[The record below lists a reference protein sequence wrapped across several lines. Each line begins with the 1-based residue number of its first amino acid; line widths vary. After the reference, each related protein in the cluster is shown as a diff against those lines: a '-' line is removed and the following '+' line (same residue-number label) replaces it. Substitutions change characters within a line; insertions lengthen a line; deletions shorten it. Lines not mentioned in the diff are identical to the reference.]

1 MGFLVDVAGFTVSDG
16 QTVVTGA
23 AGGGAQRMRCAS
35 VLKPLLFWVGADL
48 GVFADR
54 RDWARAA
61 QPAVA
66 LSANDPTVALWR
78 MCGAEALLTGLAAR
92 TGRTWPL
99 EPGGARSFGRVLI
112 SAEDLAVAYAALA
125 LACEQG
131 DDVAARLLEWMRA
144 LPECQTFGARSA
156 AAGQLAVPGMTVG
169 VKSGWFC
176 DTDETRLRTH
186 AVTVT
191 SVSDGSTVG
200 SVVLSAVDAAPALR
214 WAYTKAYRTGDEVLP
229 YHWELAGG
237 HIFRE
242 TRAALMRHARTPPWA
257 E

>member
-1 MGFLVDVAGFTVSDG
+1 VGFLVDVAGFRVSDG

-23 AGGGAQRMRCAS
+23 AAGGAQRMRCAS
-35 VLKPLLFWVGADL
+35 VLKPLLFWIGADL

-54 RDWARAA
+54 GDWARDAR
-61 QPAVA
+61 PAVV
-66 LSANDPTVALWR
+66 LSANDPAVALWR
-78 MCGAEALLTGLAAR
+78 TCGAQALLTGLAAR
-92 TGRTWPL
+92 TGRAWPL

-112 SAEDLAVAYAALA
+112 RAEDLAVAYAALA
-125 LACEQG
+125 LAGEQG
-131 DDVAARLLEWMRA
+131 DDVAARLLGWMRA

-156 AAGQLAVPGMTVG
+156 AVELLAVPGMTVG

-191 SVSDGSTVG
+191 SVSDGSTVA
-200 SVVLSAVDAAPALR
+200 SVVLSAVDATPAQR
-214 WAYTKAYRTGDEVLP
+214 RAYTKAYRTGDEVLA

-242 TRAALMRHARTPPWA
+242 TQAALTRLR
-257 E
+257 